1 MRCAHHLGG
10 LCQINENGVYGQTFH
25 NLNNVKTMKMTQNAE
40 ISPIPEDDLLPE
52 YEFDYSQ
59 GHPNRFVEPI
69 NDTSKSVIT
78 KCINASI
85 AINHESQ
92 NLWD

>member
-1 MRCAHHLGG
+1 
-10 LCQINENGVYGQTFH
+10 
-25 NLNNVKTMKMTQNAE
+25 MKMTQNTE
-40 ISPIPEDDLLPE
+40 ISPTFEDDLLPE
-52 YEFDYSQ
+52 YDFDYSKAR
-59 GHPNRFVEPI
+59 PNRFVEPI
-69 NDTSKSVIT
+69 NDISKSVIT